1 MTVRAYFFLL
11 AILLLSTGCAKNFDV
26 LEEADKM
33 HEFYIGR
40 PYFSFGF
47 EYPIKLTITGQI
59 DGKALI
65 YITPSANSY
74 NPGYSMSFS
83 HRYRKRTL
91 ARELF
96 FKRNVI
102 VYKPITAKKGKL
114 NIKVEF

>member
-1 MTVRAYFFLL
+1 MTVRAYFYLL
-11 AILLLSTGCAKNFDV
+11 AILLLSTGCTKNFEV
-26 LEEADKM
+26 EEADKM

-47 EYPIKLTITGQI
+47 EYPIKLTVTCQI

-65 YITPSANSY
+65 YITPSATSY
-74 NPGYSMSFS
+74 NPSYSMSFS
-83 HRYRKRTL
+83 PRYRKRTL
-91 ARELF
+91 AREIF
-96 FKRNVI
+96 FERNVI